1 MTSWIDMA
9 GIVFACTA
17 ANHLGLVP
25 AAEER
30 IGRSI
35 PIINC
40 PKCFSFW
47 ATLAYCIATGFA
59 SPSIATVSGGSV
71 AAIVLVGIPLAIHA
85 LAISFLAAWLS
96 IWFELFMG
104 IIDKLYIRIYEKT
117 YTNPDND
124 DALAADADTQHPDSS
139 LPGVR

>member
-25 AAEER
+25 AVEEC

-47 ATLAYCIATGFA
+47 MTLAYCIATGIIPAAPF
-59 SPSIATVSGGSV
+59 SVYSGFTAV
-71 AAIVLVGIPLAIHA
+71 IHA
-85 LAISFLAAWLS
+85 LAISFLAAWFA
-96 IWFELFMG
+96 IWTELFMG
-104 IIDKLYIRIYEKT
+104 IIDQFYMTIYEKI
-117 YTNPDND
+117 YPNPKDD
-124 DALAADADTQHPDSS
+124 DAVAADSDNGNSAGSMP
-139 LPGVR
+139 

>member
-25 AAEER
+25 AVEER

-35 PIINC
+35 PIVNC

-59 SPSIATVSGGSV
+59 APTLATVGGGF
-71 AAIVLVGIPLAIHA
+71 AAVIGFAPVIHA
-85 LAISFLAAWLS
+85 LAISFLAAWLAV
-96 IWFELFMG
+96 WLELFMG
-104 IIDKLYIRIYEKT
+104 IIDKFYIYIYEKI
-117 YTNPDND
+117 YPNSDND
-124 DALAADADTQHPDSS
+124 DAHSADADTQHPDLS

>member
-25 AAEER
+25 AVEER

-47 ATLAYCIATGFA
+47 ATLAYCIATGSA
-59 SPSIATVSGGSV
+59 VPSTATVSGGS
-71 AAIVLVGIPLAIHA
+71 AADAISGLAPIIHA
-85 LAISFLAAWLS
+85 LAISFLAAWLAV
-96 IWFELFMG
+96 WLELFMG

-117 YTNPDND
+117 YPTPDND

-139 LPGVR
+139 LPDVR